1 MSRILKS
8 AVFVFLA
15 ACAGCETLPPG
26 NAPDG
31 TIVPPYQQP
40 EAYLP
45 TEAVNRMVTSITTR
59 CEPVILA
66 GAYVLMVKKEFK
78 AEKNEE
84 NRLPDQV
91 AAELV
96 KMKMIRTVNIFP
108 DAKYDWILQSNI
120 KHEKPGEFVWEMKFI
135 SHADGKASWQESF
148 IVKEKAVQTKTAPQT
163 INNNSKGN
171 NETHIMERKR
181 DKSGTEKRLP

>member
-1 MSRILKS
+1 M
-8 AVFVFLA
+8 VV
-15 ACAGCETLPPG
+15 CAGCETIPNGTPPE
-26 NAPDG
+26 G

-40 EAYLP
+40 ESYSPA
-45 TEAVNRMVTSITTR
+45 EAVNRMVTSITTR
-59 CEPVILA
+59 CEPVMLA
-66 GAYVLMVKKEFK
+66 GAYAIIVKKEFK

-96 KMKMIRTVNIFP
+96 KMKSIRTVNLFP

-135 SHADGKASWQESF
+135 SHADSKTHWQEIF
-148 IVKEKAVQTKTAPQT
+148 VVKEKNVQKQPTAQQT
-163 INNNSKGN
+163 TNNNSKDK

-181 DKSGTEKRLP
+181 DKSGTQKRLP